1 MSNLLV
7 ALPAHTILNSSGV
20 TIGEISMRADQN
32 PTAAYIAD
40 HTRELALL
48 AENGRLETL
57 AYLLTVA
64 EMEAR
69 NLAAPKV
76 IEQKAA

>member
-1 MSNLLV
+1 
-7 ALPAHTILNSSGV
+7 
-20 TIGEISMRADQN
+20 MRADQN

-57 AYLLTVA
+57 AYLLTMA

-69 NLAAPKV
+69 NLAVPKV
-76 IEQKAA
+76 NEQKAA